1 MSCNVEEYMANWT
14 MLMNSFHNRSHESI
28 PHHRH
33 LQYYIYHVAVPIICA
48 FGIVGNI
55 LNLVVL
61 LQRQLHRSMDY
72 MEKSAHMGI
81 VALAVSDML
90 FCILAL
96 PMAFVSKEM
105 TMVGGLQAVSLYYR
119 AYNEPLLNIFLLSS
133 TWMVVIMASAR
144 YLAICRPLHA
154 RGYINLKGTALAIFF
169 VFLLSL
175 VFNLPQFWHVNII
188 NGPCPLDASCT
199 CYSMGL
205 PTMIFYRNKY
215 LKFTY
220 IIFCA
225 IVGTFI
231 PLIILSFCNIC
242 LIRALRESHKMQ
254 KRYRA
259 NAPKESNHRITLTLV
274 TMVLLFISFVCPS
287 TILQFFK
294 ELGMAPT
301 PRRMSSTNEHDAR
314 YVAYQI
320 ATHLTNL
327 LQAINFSVNFI
338 LYCVL
343 NVHFRKVMA
352 RVFLCH
358 YLRPDKGYVKT
369 HTNNTNTYNTDCITE
384 VDTEL

>member
-1 MSCNVEEYMANWT
+1 MSCDIQKYMADWAVLT
-14 MLMNSFHNRSHESI
+14 ADFHNRSHESI

-33 LQYYIYHVAVPIICA
+33 LQYYVYHVAVPIICG

-96 PMAFVSKEM
+96 PMAFVSKKM
-105 TMVGGLQAVSLYYR
+105 TMVGGIQAISLYYR

-154 RGYINLKGTALAIFF
+154 RGYINLKGTALAIFL
-169 VFLLSL
+169 VFLLSFL
-175 VFNLPQFWHVNII
+175 FNLPQFWHFNIVNK
-188 NGPCPLDASCT
+188 PCPLDEMCT

-205 PTMIFYRNKY
+205 PTMVFYTNTH
-215 LKFTY
+215 LKFFY
-220 IIFCA
+220 IIFLA
-225 IVGTFI
+225 ILGTFI

-242 LIRALRESHKMQ
+242 LVMALRESRRLQ
-254 KRYRA
+254 QRYRA
-259 NAPKESNHRITLTLV
+259 NAPKESNHRITLTLI
-274 TMVLLFISFVCPS
+274 TMILLFIILVCPS
-287 TILQFFK
+287 TILVFFK
-294 ELGMAPT
+294 DIGMGPT
-301 PRRMSSTNEHDAR
+301 SKSIDDSADHNAR
-314 YVAYQI
+314 YVAYQV

-327 LQAINFSVNFI
+327 LQAINFSANFI
-338 LYCVL
+338 LYCVI
-343 NVHFRKVMA
+343 NVHFRKVMGH
-352 RVFLCH
+352 VLLCRC
-358 YLRPDKGYVKT
+358 LRSKSSRYMKT
-369 HTNNTNTYNTDCITE
+369 NNHTNCTTDCITE
-384 VDTEL
+384 MDTEL